1 MSKISKEK
9 MIKEFIKKVKKQLPG
24 WLKERKEHKEI
35 LDELE
40 EHVWQKATELSGTG
54 RPTLE
59 SVKKA
64 LTQIG
69 TPQEIA
75 KEYKKRGEPKIYITK
90 EMWPLYIK
98 VLGIILGLII
108 ALNLLNLIIIYL
120 TGQVNDSIIG
130 NAVNNIQLGF
140 LYGFTIV
147 TIIFVI
153 LSMEGYFPEDF
164 LSKKKRKNRRKAIEL
179 AAKEGRPVQPAD
191 FLTSEPFIY
200 PASVIIGG
208 SIGLIIGFLLVFN
221 IFPSFI
227 FTDTFL
233 YFLEIVGLLLI
244 GESILNILRGIFG
257 NNYPERHQVIH
268 VLLIIIKILWMLPFF
283 YLLNSLH
290 VSSFFTEI
298 FMPPEIAT
306 ELIDDFEVII
316 IIILIIIPLTIIEDI
331 YKIVKLQKYI
341 KLY

>member
-140 LYGFTIV
+140 L
-147 TIIFVI
+147 
-153 LSMEGYFPEDF
+153 
-164 LSKKKRKNRRKAIEL
+164 
-179 AAKEGRPVQPAD
+179 
-191 FLTSEPFIY
+191 
-200 PASVIIGG
+200 
-208 SIGLIIGFLLVFN
+208 
-221 IFPSFI
+221 
-227 FTDTFL
+227 
-233 YFLEIVGLLLI
+233 
-244 GESILNILRGIFG
+244 
-257 NNYPERHQVIH
+257 
-268 VLLIIIKILWMLPFF
+268 
-283 YLLNSLH
+283 
-290 VSSFFTEI
+290 
-298 FMPPEIAT
+298 
-306 ELIDDFEVII
+306 
-316 IIILIIIPLTIIEDI
+316 
-331 YKIVKLQKYI
+331 
-341 KLY
+341 